1 MGPPLPVNARASG
14 CGTVLRVS
22 RGVLYVIACAA
33 PPAREVGTL
42 VTAAQHEG
50 WTVCLLVTPSA
61 VRFLDPATLGALTG
75 YPVRS
80 DYKNPGDPD
89 VLPDPD
95 AVVVAPA
102 TVNTINKWSA
112 GICDTLALGILV
124 EAIGKRLPVVAV
136 PWSSPEHAAHPA
148 VAESLAR
155 LTSWGVRVL
164 GEPGAGG
171 PFPWQQALAALNAA
185 AGERGSPQ

>member
-1 MGPPLPVNARASG
+1 M
-14 CGTVLRVS
+14 S

-42 VTAAQHEG
+42 ITAAQQEG

-61 VRFLDPATLGALTG
+61 VRFLDAGALGVLTG
-75 YPVRS
+75 HPVRS
-80 DYKNPGDPD
+80 EYKNPGDPD

-95 AVVVAPA
+95 AIIVAPA
-102 TVNTINKWSA
+102 TVNTINKLSA

-124 EAIGKRLPVVAV
+124 EAIGKRLPIVAV
-136 PWSSPEHAAHPA
+136 PWSNAAHAAHPA

-155 LTSWGVRVL
+155 LTSWGVHMPS
-164 GEPGAGG
+164 EPGLDG
-171 PFPWQQALAALNAA
+171 PFPWQLALSALDAAVA
-185 AGERGSPQ
+185 ERGSRQ

>member
-1 MGPPLPVNARASG
+1 
-14 CGTVLRVS
+14 VLRVS

-42 VTAAQHEG
+42 ITAAQQEG

-61 VRFLDPATLGALTG
+61 VRFLDGAALGALTG

-80 DYKNPGDPD
+80 EYKNPGDPD
-89 VLPDPD
+89 ALPDPD
-95 AVVVAPA
+95 AIIVAPA

-124 EAIGKRLPVVAV
+124 EAIGKRLPIVAV
-136 PWSSPEHAAHPA
+136 PWSNAEHAAHPA

-155 LTSWGVRVL
+155 LASWGVRVPC
-164 GEPGAGG
+164 GPGLTG
-171 PFPWQQALAALNAA
+171 PFPWQRALAALDAA
-185 AGERGSPQ
+185 AAE

>member
-1 MGPPLPVNARASG
+1 VLP
-14 CGTVLRVS
+14 VS

-33 PPAREVGTL
+33 PPAREAGNL
-42 VTAAQHEG
+42 VTAAQQDG
-50 WTVCLLVTPSA
+50 WTVCLLATPSA
-61 VRFLDPATLGALTG
+61 VRFLDPAALSALTG

-80 DYKNPGDPD
+80 EYKNPGDPD

-95 AVVVAPA
+95 AIIVAPA

-124 EAIGKRLPVVAV
+124 EAIGKRLPVVAA
-136 PWSSPEHAAHPA
+136 PWSNPEHAAHPA

-155 LTSWGVRVL
+155 LTSWGVRVQR
-164 GEPGAGG
+164 GPGPDG
-171 PFPWQQALAALNAA
+171 PFPWLQALAALDAA
-185 AGERGSPQ
+185 VGKRGSRH